1 MQRMKLRGSKWLI
14 IYLLIRLTKPYSAFH
29 TRKYFAYHHD
39 LSLRFASG
47 PVYRNFCP
55 CFVRRERSAALKCG
69 FSFCC
74 LPRLLRTHVT
84 HPLND
89 QDLRAQPDFR
99 SQYGSFC
106 CSSPVTATLF
116 LPSITLRVTQ
126 FFNTLQ
132 RDICRKTACRKPLL

>member
-1 MQRMKLRGSKWLI
+1 
-14 IYLLIRLTKPYSAFH
+14 LLQGLSTGIFVLVLFVVNARPHSGAAFL
-29 TRKYFAYHHD
+29 FV
-39 LSLRFASG
+39 AS
-47 PVYRNFCP
+47 
-55 CFVRRERSAALKCG
+55 
-69 FSFCC
+69 
-74 LPRLLRTHVT
+74 PRLLHTHVT

-106 CSSPVTATLF
+106 CSSLVTVTLF